1 MFVVMQVNYPGLKKE
16 YVKIKHSN
24 GNRGM
29 DLETLLNETNE
40 YYLEKDI
47 AVIYKK
53 PTPIGINKVRF
64 ENNKQVIKEAYFKS
78 QSTLDFNGIYKGYYV
93 DFDAK
98 ETLSKTAFPLSNIHE
113 HQLEHI
119 RRIDRHGGIAFLIIK
134 MNNTY
139 FILGARKIIEFV
151 DNNERKSIPYS
162 YILEN
167 GLEIKEGFRPPLD
180 YIKGV
185 DKLIKEMDYEKD
197 K

>member
-1 MFVVMQVNYPGLKKE
+1 MQVNYPGLKKE
-16 YVKIKHSN
+16 YVKIKHSY

-47 AVIYKK
+47 AIIYKK

-78 QSTLDFNGIYKGYYV
+78 QSTLDYNGIYKGYYV

-119 RRIDRHGGIAFLIIK
+119 RRIDKHGGIAFLIIK
-134 MNNTY
+134 MNSAY

-180 YIKGV
+180 YIK
-185 DKLIKEMDYEKD
+185 EMDYEKD

>member
-1 MFVVMQVNYPGLKKE
+1 MQVNYPGLNKE
-16 YVKIKHSN
+16 YTKIKQSYA
-24 GNRGM
+24 NRGM
-29 DLETLLNETNE
+29 DLENLLNETNQ

-53 PTPIGINKVRF
+53 PTPIGINKVRY

-78 QSTLDFNGIYKGYYV
+78 QSTLDYNGIYRGYYV

-119 RRIDRHGGIAFLIIK
+119 KRIDKHGGIAFLIIK
-134 MNNTY
+134 MNSAY

>member
-16 YVKIKHSN
+16 YVKIKRSY

-47 AVIYKK
+47 AIIYKK

-78 QSTLDFNGIYKGYYV
+78 QSTLDYNGIYKGYYV

-119 RRIDRHGGIAFLIIK
+119 RRIDKHGGITFLIIK
-134 MNNTY
+134 MNSAY

>member
-16 YVKIKHSN
+16 YVKIKHSY

-47 AVIYKK
+47 AIIYKK

-64 ENNKQVIKEAYFKS
+64 ENDKQVIKEAYFKS
-78 QSTLDFNGIYKGYYV
+78 QSTLDYNGIYRGYYV

-119 RRIDRHGGIAFLIIK
+119 RRIDKHGGIAFLIIK
-134 MNNTY
+134 MNSAY

>member
-1 MFVVMQVNYPGLKKE
+1 
-16 YVKIKHSN
+16 
-24 GNRGM
+24 
-29 DLETLLNETNE
+29 
-40 YYLEKDI
+40 
-47 AVIYKK
+47 
-53 PTPIGINKVRF
+53 
-64 ENNKQVIKEAYFKS
+64 
-78 QSTLDFNGIYKGYYV
+78 
-93 DFDAK
+93 
-98 ETLSKTAFPLSNIHE
+98 
-113 HQLEHI
+113 
-119 RRIDRHGGIAFLIIK
+119 
-134 MNNTY
+134 MNSAY

>member
-1 MFVVMQVNYPGLKKE
+1 MFVVVQVNYPGLKKE
-16 YVKIKHSN
+16 YVKIKHGY

-78 QSTLDFNGIYKGYYV
+78 QSTLDYNGIYKGYYV

-134 MNNTY
+134 MNSAY
-139 FILGARKIIEFV
+139 FILGAKKIIEFV

>member
-1 MFVVMQVNYPGLKKE
+1 MATWNSRGLRGSTFEELINATNDVYIEKGLAL
-16 YVKIKHSN
+16 VQKI
-24 GNRGM
+24 
-29 DLETLLNETNE
+29 
-40 YYLEKDI
+40 
-47 AVIYKK
+47 
-53 PTPIGINKVRF
+53 PTPITPIEIDKATRH
-64 ENNKQVIKEAYFKS
+64 ITLAYFEKDS
-78 QSTLDFNGIYKGYYV
+78 TVDYIGVVQSIPIC
-93 DFDAK
+93 FDAK
-98 ETLSKTAFPLSNIHE
+98 ECHKDTFPMQNIHE

-119 RRIDRHGGIAFLIIK
+119 RRIDKHGGIAFLIIK
-134 MNNTY
+134 MNSAY

>member
-16 YVKIKHSN
+16 YVRIKQ
-24 GNRGM
+24 GYANRGM
-29 DLETLLNETNE
+29 DLETLLNETNS
-40 YYLEKDI
+40 YYLEKDV

-78 QSTLDFNGIYKGYYV
+78 QSTLDYNGIYKGHYI

-98 ETLSKTAFPLSNIHE
+98 ETLSKTAFPLSNIHP

-119 RRIDRHGGIAFLIIK
+119 RRIDKHGGIAFLIIK
-134 MNNTY
+134 MNNEY
-139 FILGARKIIEFV
+139 FALGAQKIINFI
-151 DNNERKSIPYS
+151 DNNVRKSIPYS

-167 GLEIKEGFRPPLD
+167 GLKIKESYIPPLD
-180 YIKGV
+180 YIKCV
-185 DKLIKEMDYEKD
+185 DTLIKEMDYEKN